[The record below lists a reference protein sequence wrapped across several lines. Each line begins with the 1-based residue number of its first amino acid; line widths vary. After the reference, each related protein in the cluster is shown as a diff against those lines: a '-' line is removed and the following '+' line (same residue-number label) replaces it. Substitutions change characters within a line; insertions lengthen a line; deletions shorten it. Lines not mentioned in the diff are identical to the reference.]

1 MQRAAA
7 DSARM
12 AAHGMKQF
20 AGFLAGFLA
29 ELAGWMLFCVA
40 LAAVVCGAVWS
51 GCKDEEWY

>member
-1 MQRAAA
+1 MQRAAH

-20 AGFLAGFLA
+20 AGFLA
-29 ELAGWMLFCVA
+29 ELAGWMLFCVL

-51 GCKDEEWY
+51 ALNDEEWF

>member
-7 DSARM
+7 DTARM

-20 AGFLAGFLA
+20 AGFLA

-51 GCKDEEWY
+51 GWKDEEF

>member
-7 DSARM
+7 YSARM
-12 AAHGMKQF
+12 AAPRLMRQF
-20 AGFLAGFLA
+20 AGFIA

-51 GCKDEEWY
+51 ALNDEEWY

>member
-1 MQRAAA
+1 MQRAAS

-12 AAHGMKQF
+12 AAPRLMRQF
-20 AGFLAGFLA
+20 AGFLA

-51 GCKDEEWY
+51 GWKDEEY

>member
-1 MQRAAA
+1 
-7 DSARM
+7 
-12 AAHGMKQF
+12 MKQF

-51 GCKDEEWY
+51 ALNDEEWY

>member
-7 DSARM
+7 YTARM

-20 AGFLAGFLA
+20 AGFLA

-51 GCKDEEWY
+51 GWKDEEF